1 VSPVVNFQF
10 FNIPLPYLNRPP
22 PWGPLGIIFYYSEDL
37 PVQKI
42 IIILR
47 GGSVVGI
54 ISHEDLKKLVENSMR
69 QWHPQSEIHKKM
81 ILRLDIGKH

>member
-1 VSPVVNFQF
+1 VGTPRN
-10 FNIPLPYLNRPP
+10 NILLFR
-22 PWGPLGIIFYYSEDL
+22 GPSSS
-37 PVQKI
+37 KK

-54 ISHEDLKKLVENSMR
+54 ISHEDLKKFVENSMR